1 MTTHVSSTLLQS
13 SNNMI
18 NNDVL
23 RRLRY
28 IFDLSDQRMMSIFA
42 DAGRGAS
49 RAEISDWLKKDHD
62 PAFQECADIDLATFL
77 NGLINDKRGKRE
89 GPQAK
94 PEERLSN
101 NLIIMKLKIALN
113 MKADDVLEI
122 MRLANFSLSKHELSA
137 FFRKTDHKH
146 YRKCQDQVLRYFLQ
160 GLQLHHRQTAVAEEA
175 WPFKDYD

>member
-1 MTTHVSSTLLQS
+1 
-13 SNNMI
+13 MI

-28 IFDLSDQRMMSIFA
+28 IFDLSDQCMMSIFA

-49 RAEISDWLKKDHD
+49 RAEISDWLKKDND
-62 PAFQECADIDLATFL
+62 PAFQECADIDLAAFL

-101 NLIIMKLKIALN
+101 NIIIMKLKIALN

-122 MRLANFSLSKHELSA
+122 MRLANFNLSKHELSA

-160 GLQLHHRQTAVAEEA
+160 GLQLRHRQTAVAEQA

>member
-1 MTTHVSSTLLQS
+1 
-13 SNNMI
+13 MI

-42 DAGRGAS
+42 DAGWEAS
-49 RAEISDWLKKDHD
+49 RAEISDWLKKDND
-62 PAFQECADIDLATFL
+62 PAFQECADIELAAFL

-94 PEERLSN
+94 PEKRLSN

-137 FFRKTDHKH
+137 FFRKPDHKH

-160 GLQLHHRQTAVAEEA
+160 GLQLHHRQTALDEEP
-175 WPFKDYD
+175 WPFRD